1 MFFVLSKILL
11 FLLSPF
17 FWLVLSFLFYFRLRN
32 AKWKKRMLFTGIGI
46 LLIFSNT
53 VIFSLFC
60 RMWEVPGTKLADVQH
75 HDVAIVLGGMFEY
88 NSDVDEISI
97 RRQGDRL
104 IQAINLYKSGKVDKL
119 FISGDSGF
127 ITDHGLHEAKQ
138 VKELLLRWG
147 IPEGDIITEE
157 KSKNTHENAVNT
169 VKKLRKS
176 YPHLESCILVTS
188 GIHMKRALGC
198 FEKEGLNCTPFSTD
212 LYANQNGSFY
222 WDQYLI
228 PDVSN
233 FVSWNYA
240 LKELFGYMTYDIAGY
255 I

>member
-1 MFFVLSKILL
+1 M
-11 FLLSPF
+11 LSPF
-17 FWLVLSFLFYFRLRN
+17 FWMVLSFLLYFRLRN
-32 AKWKKRMLFTGIGI
+32 ARWKKRALFAGVGIF
-46 LLIFSNT
+46 LFFSNT

-60 RMWEVPGTKLADVQH
+60 RMWEVPGTRLSEMKH

-104 IQAINLYKSGKVDKL
+104 IQAMNLYKSGKVDKL

-127 ITDHGLHEAKQ
+127 LGDHGLHEAKQ
-138 VKELLLRWG
+138 VKALLLRWG
-147 IPEGDIITEE
+147 IPEEDIITEE
-157 KSKNTHENAVNT
+157 KSKNTHENALFT
-169 VKKLRKS
+169 VKKLRRS
-176 YPHLESCILVTS
+176 YPHLETFVLVTS
-188 GIHMKRALGC
+188 GIHMQRALGC
-198 FEKEGLNCTPFSTD
+198 FEREGLHCTPYSTD
-212 LYANQNGSFY
+212 LYANQNGVFY

-228 PDVSN
+228 PNVSN

-240 LKELFGYMTYDIAGY
+240 LKELFGYIAYDMAGY